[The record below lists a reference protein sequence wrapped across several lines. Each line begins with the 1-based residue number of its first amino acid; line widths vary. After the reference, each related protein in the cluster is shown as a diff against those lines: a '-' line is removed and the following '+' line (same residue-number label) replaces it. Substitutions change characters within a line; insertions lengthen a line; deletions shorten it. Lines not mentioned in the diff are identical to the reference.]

1 MKTSSVAL
9 LLALS
14 LAACGQAGDTSAQD
28 GIFAGAERVVPG
40 DALSMKASFAPVVR
54 EAAPA
59 VVNISA
65 RGVQRVRDPFW
76 GLPAGQRQTASV
88 GSGVIVRPNG
98 VVVTNNH
105 VIQGMSEI
113 RVILNDRREFPARVV
128 LADERSDI
136 AVLQLQ
142 GVDEAL
148 PVLRIDDQEEQQV
161 GDLVLA
167 IGNPFGVGQT
177 VTNGIISALNRT
189 ETGISDSGSFIQTD
203 AAINPGNSGGALV
216 DMDGDLIGIN
226 TAIFSRTGTSSGV
239 GFAVPATMV
248 KRVVDSAVGGASAVI
263 RPWLGVRGESLSADA
278 ARSLGL
284 ERPQGLVITDVYGGG
299 PGDRAGLETGDI
311 ITAVDGAEVNDQ
323 GGLNFRVGTR
333 EPGSAVEVTVLR
345 DGQPRTLRARV
356 ERLPG
361 EADVERA
368 VTLSRGVIAGARVLA
383 LNPALADSLGGNPFA
398 SGVIVAGVERGG
410 YAQRTGLRGGDI
422 ILLLNGRQVTA
433 VDQLAAVPPGVEVT
447 IERRGQRLTGVVL

>member
-1 MKTSSVAL
+1 
-9 LLALS
+9 
-14 LAACGQAGDTSAQD
+14 
-28 GIFAGAERVVPG
+28 
-40 DALSMKASFAPVVR
+40 
-54 EAAPA
+54 
-59 VVNISA
+59 
-65 RGVQRVRDPFW
+65 
-76 GLPAGQRQTASV
+76 
-88 GSGVIVRPNG
+88 
-98 VVVTNNH
+98 
-105 VIQGMSEI
+105 
-113 RVILNDRREFPARVV
+113 
-128 LADERSDI
+128 
-136 AVLQLQ
+136 
-142 GVDEAL
+142 
-148 PVLRIDDQEEQQV
+148 
-161 GDLVLA
+161 
-167 IGNPFGVGQT
+167 
-177 VTNGIISALNRT
+177 
-189 ETGISDSGSFIQTD
+189 
-203 AAINPGNSGGALV
+203 
-216 DMDGDLIGIN
+216 
-226 TAIFSRTGTSSGV
+226 
-239 GFAVPATMV
+239 
-248 KRVVDSAVGGASAVI
+248 GGASAVI

-284 ERPQGLVITDVYGGG
+284 DRPQGLVITDVYGGG

-368 VTLSRGVIAGARVLA
+368 VTLSRGVFAGARVLA

-447 IERRGQRLTGVVL
+447 IERRGQRLTGVVR